1 MKDYIYVDTDLATSY
16 FAQIN
21 QGAITKTLFNNE
33 NSELKTT
40 NGGEQV
46 KKHTKAGLT
55 SGVTVSHD
63 NEKTEIDTF
72 SKAILKN
79 NTETVENV
87 LHDYLIDI
95 LIGSISSKSLEDEII
110 DGDFIIHKGKIKIYD
125 FEISKETVTTTFMK
139 NIFSLADGS
148 KADLEE
154 LNRLEKKAR
163 RTKISAT
170 EDQKIDQIK
179 KRLGLDG
186 IELAEGAFNMLDKLF
201 PDTIL
206 IKIDNTISLCDKSK
220 FRLLRNHLSP
230 LNSSTR
236 EVTVFGRVLSKVSEN
251 DTVIPTTSLEILSKA
266 STLFPELV
274 TSNFEIKKDGDYNVR
289 PIAIY
294 FE

>member
-16 FAQIN
+16 FAQMN

-33 NSELKTT
+33 NSELHTT
-40 NGGEQV
+40 NGGEQS
-46 KKHTKAGLT
+46 KKHTKAGVT
-55 SGVTVSHD
+55 TGVTIAHD
-63 NEKTEIDTF
+63 HEKTEIDTF

-95 LIGSISSKSLEDEII
+95 LLNSISSKSIDEAA
-110 DGDFIIHKGKIKIYD
+110 DGDFIVHKGKVKIYD
-125 FEISKETVTTTFMK
+125 FETSKETVTTEFMK
-139 NIFSLADGS
+139 TIHSLSDNS
-148 KADLEE
+148 KEELDE
-154 LNRLEKKAR
+154 LNRLESKSR
-163 RTKISAT
+163 RVKISVS
-170 EDQKIDQIK
+170 EEQKIAKIK
-179 KRLGLDG
+179 SDLGLSG
-186 IELAEGAFNMLDKLF
+186 IELAEGSFKMLDKLF

-206 IKIDNTISLCDKSK
+206 IKVGNTVSLCDKTK

-236 EVTVFGRVLSKVSEN
+236 EITVFGRILSKVSQD
-251 DTVIPTTSLEILSKA
+251 DTEIPTNSLEILSKA
-266 STLFPELV
+266 STFFPEVV